1 MISAPIIHPPILG
14 ALAAA
19 GHKSTIMIA
28 DAHFAAATI
37 AGKRATV
44 AYLNFTAGTPLT
56 TDVLAVLTQMV
67 PFERYTSMLTP
78 ESIASPVSAEVKTIL
93 GGDVPHDLL
102 ERDDFYDLVRSDN
115 LVLCIVTGDTRR
127 FANILVTVGVNTQ
140 TTVS

>member
-1 MISAPIIHPPILG
+1 MITAPIIHPPILG

-28 DAHFAAATI
+28 DAHFAAATTS
-37 AGKRATV
+37 GSRATV

-56 TDVLAVLTQMV
+56 TDVLATLAQMV

-78 ESIASPVSAEVKTIL
+78 EAIESPVCDEVKQIL
-93 GGDVPHDLL
+93 DADVPHDVL
-102 ERDDFYDLVRSDN
+102 EREAFYDLIRSDN
-115 LVLCIVTGDTRR
+115 LILCIVTGDTRR

-140 TTVS
+140 TAVS

>member
-28 DAHFAAATI
+28 DAHFAAATT
-37 AGKRATV
+37 AGRRATV
-44 AYLNFTAGTPLT
+44 AYLNFTAGAPLT
-56 TDVLAVLTQMV
+56 TDVLATLTQMV
-67 PFERYTSMLTP
+67 PFERYTSMVTP
-78 ESIASPVSAEVKTIL
+78 ATFASPVSAEVEAIL
-93 GGDVPHDLL
+93 GSDVPHDLL
-102 ERDDFYDLVRSDN
+102 EREAFYDLARSDN

-140 TTVS
+140 TAVS